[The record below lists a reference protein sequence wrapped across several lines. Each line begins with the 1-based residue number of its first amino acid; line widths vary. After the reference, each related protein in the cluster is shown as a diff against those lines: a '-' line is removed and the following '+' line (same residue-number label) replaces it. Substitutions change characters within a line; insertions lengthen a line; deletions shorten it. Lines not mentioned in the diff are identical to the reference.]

1 MQKEKASTYE
11 QIQKQWTHI
20 PERFRGKTFESFKGL
35 EDKVKKIKEAVLQKQ
50 SIFIS
55 GLCGTGKTHLAIAS
69 MYFWFVEKIHI
80 GKRHREEWC
89 DNVDCISYPSEK
101 PDFLPSVEFFLELK
115 NSFKD
120 DRMSEENII
129 NFYGSKELLVIDDV
143 GAEKVSDWSRQMFYT
158 LIDRRYRE
166 MSQTIITSNLDL
178 DKLAEIIDERIS
190 SRIIEMGKVIK
201 LGGKDWRLNSR

>member
-1 MQKEKASTYE
+1 
-11 QIQKQWTHI
+11 
-20 PERFRGKTFESFKGL
+20 
-35 EDKVKKIKEAVLQKQ
+35 
-50 SIFIS
+50 
-55 GLCGTGKTHLAIAS
+55 
-69 MYFWFVEKIHI
+69 
-80 GKRHREEWC
+80 
-89 DNVDCISYPSEK
+89 
-101 PDFLPSVEFFLELK
+101 
-115 NSFKD
+115 
-120 DRMSEENII
+120 MSEENII